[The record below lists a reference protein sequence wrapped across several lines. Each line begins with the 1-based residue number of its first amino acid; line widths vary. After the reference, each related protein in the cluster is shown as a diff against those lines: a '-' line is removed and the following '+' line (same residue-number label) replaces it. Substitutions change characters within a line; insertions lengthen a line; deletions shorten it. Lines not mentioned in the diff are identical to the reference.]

1 MKRAAEAETTIR
13 AAQARAGYFRK
24 TSQMCQMAQIPLST
38 FNVRIRTG
46 SWSASELRRL
56 DRVLHFTDDEIV
68 RIIRG

>member
-1 MKRAAEAETTIR
+1 MKRAAETTIR

-38 FNVRIRTG
+38 FNVRLKRGGG
-46 SWSASELRRL
+46 STSELRRL
-56 DRVLHFTDDEIV
+56 DRVIHFTDEELI